1 MLAGPEVRKGV
12 IEMHAYLEERA
23 GDAAIQL
30 AGRLDKLS
38 VSSTTA
44 APNGTS
50 QPSEESDETVEQ
62 MLGVRTPLTFME
74 HPCATPIHLATL
86 ATKALC
92 IDEIL

>member
-12 IEMHAYLEERA
+12 AEMRAYLEERA
-23 GDAAIQL
+23 GDAATRL

-38 VSSTTA
+38 VSSPAA

-62 MLGVRTPLTFME
+62 ILGVHIPLKSLNNPVP
-74 HPCATPIHLATL
+74 HLYLLRPCP
-86 ATKALC
+86 
-92 IDEIL
+92 

>member
-62 MLGVRTPLTFME
+62 MLGVRTPLTFMN
-74 HPCATPIHLATL
+74 TPVPPPY
-86 ATKALC
+86 
-92 IDEIL
+92 ILPPWPRRPFA